1 MTAVPDDAFGDVPE
15 WVFVRTEFHPVD
27 DAELPDFAFVES
39 FKHLELPEPD
49 ITVDV
54 EGTDVVLETTDA
66 ALFVAVDAS
75 PLSGHFSDNYVHL
88 TPESPFDSPPR
99 SGQRERTRGGVGSK
113 PRIDVLSASTDRV
126 GYLHAVSDRFL

>member
-1 MTAVPDDAFGDVPE
+1 MTAVPDDAFGDVPPE

-27 DAELPDFAFVES
+27 DAESYPDFAFVES

-88 TPESPFDSPPR
+88 TPGEPVRLSSQGAASES
-99 SGQRERTRGGVGSK
+99 E
-113 PRIDVLSASTDRV
+113 LEE
-126 GYLHAVSDRFL
+126 AVSVRSLESTY